1 MVRWK
6 LMYKIYS
13 ENTEVVNIIVIVY
26 LFITLVM

>member
-1 MVRWK
+1 MVRWR